1 LTADALVIGAWQR
14 WCAAFSLQGNKQVLV
29 QTMLFISPCPG
40 ERGLA
45 AATGRLASLLLLG
58 AALPAEHAGGSKQTS
73 LEEGSD

>member
-1 LTADALVIGAWQR
+1 
-14 WCAAFSLQGNKQVLV
+14 
-29 QTMLFISPCPG
+29 MLFISPCPG